1 MSESASTPHAE
12 PAAAATPTA
21 ENPPKLLSKLE
32 IGVFL
37 GVVVVL
43 QCALAYFFLPSAT
56 PAAASTAGHQE
67 LTKKDEHAAAEHE
80 HEVEA
85 EDPHGEQTEVDLGQF
100 SLTSFDPTSN
110 TTLLIDFHLY
120 GTVVAEKKAASDEE
134 GGEGGGHGGHGGHG
148 AKKGEAPDPMAGT
161 KFGKLYKKNKIRM
174 RDQVITIIRNAEM
187 ADLADPGLGLIK
199 RQILAKT
206 NALLGEP
213 LLKGVIFSD
222 FAVVEQ

>member
-1 MSESASTPHAE
+1 MSEPATAPSAE
-12 PAAAATPTA
+12 PTIVEVPPVEAK
-21 ENPPKLLSKLE
+21 PKLLSKLE

-37 GVVVVL
+37 SVVVGM
-43 QCALAYFFLPSAT
+43 QCALAYFFLPAGT
-56 PAAASTAGHQE
+56 PAVVTSAAGHEEVAKTQARAEEPKAEVDE
-67 LTKKDEHAAAEHE
+67 L
-80 HEVEA
+80 
-85 EDPHGEQTEVDLGQF
+85 HGEQMEVDLGQF

-110 TTLLIDFHLY
+110 RTLLIDFHLY
-120 GTVVAEKKAASDEE
+120 GTVISEHKD
-134 GGEGGGHGGHGGHG
+134 GEGEPAEGGGHGGHG
-148 AKKGEAPDPMAGT
+148 AKKGEAPDPMANT
-161 KFGKLYKKNKIRM
+161 KFGKLYKKNKIRA
-174 RDQVITIIRNAEM
+174 RDQVLTIIRNAEM